1 MKHNEQ
7 KRSFAEDFRIIRR
20 GIKILWS
27 IDPRRLLWQAAY
39 ALTST
44 AFPYFAVYMSAVI
57 VNELAGENRAER
69 LILLSAV
76 CVGGAFIL
84 SIINRFVSGKYNV
97 INKTWDYKI
106 YYMMSDV
113 QNKMKY
119 GHLEDPGTV
128 LLREQIIAGMNATGA
143 GLFSVG
149 HELYLLMI
157 NLFGMITAASLTVS
171 MFTAVPKIGE
181 LHGFMGF
188 ANSYFAVAALI
199 VILLLETAIRIKIY
213 KKATDQYIHAW
224 DNLAESNTK
233 VMAYNTIN
241 GVDINIFN
249 LKRIILDEYAKIMIN
264 PSYVKKAEKVRLKYE
279 PIDTVICHVRKIL
292 ILAIV
297 AARVAVGALGIG
309 DYILYNNTVGKFM
322 YHITDLA
329 AGIGRLRVNNQYL
342 LRLYEYLDLPD
353 DMYHGTL
360 AVEKRDDIDYEIE
373 FRNVSFKYPRTDVY
387 ALKNVSIKF
396 RIGEKLAIVGENG
409 SGKTTFIKLL
419 CRLYDPTEGVILLN
433 GIDISRYRYNEYMKL
448 FSVVFQDYKL
458 FDFSLAANVSAE
470 HEYDGERVKDCLVRA
485 GLGKRLS
492 ELERG
497 IETPVHRGYEND
509 GVDFSGGEEQKIAL
523 ARALYKDAPF
533 VVLDEPTA
541 SLDPIAEAEV
551 YANFNSLVENK
562 TSVFISHRLSSC
574 RFCDSIAV
582 FEGGSIV
589 QRGSHDELMT
599 DEDGKYHQLWCA
611 QAQYYV

>member
-1 MKHNEQ
+1 MKS
-7 KRSFAEDFRIIRR
+7 KRGFVQDFRIILR
-20 GIKILWS
+20 GAKLIWQLS
-27 IDPRRLLWQAAY
+27 PARAVWQAVN

-44 AFPYFAVYMSAVI
+44 VFPYFGVYMSAMI
-57 VNELAGENRAER
+57 VNELAGERR
-69 LILLSAV
+69 IDKLIFLCAV
-76 CVGGAFIL
+76 CVGGAFVL
-84 SIINRFVSGKYNV
+84 SLVSRFVSGRYNV
-97 INKTWDYKI
+97 LNSVWRDKR

-113 QNKMKY
+113 QNRMKY
-119 GHLEDPGTV
+119 AHLEDPDVV
-128 LLREQIIAGMNATGA
+128 LLRERIIAGDNATGA
-143 GLFSVG
+143 GLG
-149 HELYLLMI
+149 LLMHELYLLLI
-157 NLFGMITAASLTVS
+157 NIFGMITAVSLTVS
-171 MFTAVPKIGE
+171 MLTAVPAVGE
-181 LHGFMGF
+181 LRGFLYF
-188 ANSYFAVAALI
+188 ANSPFSVAALI
-199 VILLLETAIRIKIY
+199 AVLAVETFLRKKLY
-213 KKATDQYIHAW
+213 KKGTEQYMKAW
-224 DNLAESNTK
+224 DSLAAANTK
-233 VMAYNTIN
+233 VIAYNAIN
-241 GVDINIFN
+241 GVDINVFN
-249 LKRIILDEYAKIMIN
+249 LKRIILDELAKVMLD
-264 PSYVKKAEKVRLKYE
+264 PPYVKKSEKVRMKYD
-279 PIDTVICHVRKIL
+279 PVNTVVCYARKIF
-292 ILAIV
+292 ILALV
-297 AARVAVGALGIG
+297 AARVAAGALSIG
-309 DYILYNNTVGKFM
+309 DYILYNTTVGKFM

-329 AGIGRLRVNNQYL
+329 AGLGRLRFNNQYL
-342 LRLYEYLDLPD
+342 LQLYEYLDLPD

-387 ALKNVSIKF
+387 ALKNVNLKF

-470 HEYDGERVKDCLVRA
+470 HDYDAERVKDCLVRA
-485 GLGKRLS
+485 GLGEKLQG
-492 ELERG
+492 LERG
-497 IETPVHRGYEND
+497 IETPVHRGYENN

-533 VVLDEPTA
+533 VILDEPTA

-551 YANFNSLVENK
+551 YANFNTLVENK

-582 FEGGSIV
+582 FDGGSIV
-589 QRGSHDELMT
+589 QRGSHEELFAK
-599 DEDGKYHQLWCA
+599 EDGKYHQLWCA

>member
-1 MKHNEQ
+1 MKQNKQ

-20 GIKILWS
+20 GIKILWN

-44 AFPYFAVYMSAVI
+44 AFPYFAVYMSAMI
-57 VNELAGENRAER
+57 VNELAGEHRAER

-84 SIINRFVSGKYNV
+84 SIINRFISGKYNV
-97 INKTWDYKI
+97 ISKTWDYKI

-143 GLFSVG
+143 GLPSVG

-157 NLFGMITAASLTVS
+157 NLFGMITAASLTVT
-171 MFTAVPKIGE
+171 MFTAMPKIGG
-181 LHGFMGF
+181 LRGFLGF

-199 VILLLETAIRIKIY
+199 VVLIIETAIRTKIY
-213 KKATDQYIHAW
+213 KKATEQYIHAW

-279 PIDTVICHVRKIL
+279 PIDTVICHVRKIF

-297 AARVAVGALGIG
+297 AARVAVGALSIG

-322 YHITDLA
+322 YHITDFV
-329 AGIGRLRVNNQYL
+329 AGISRLRVNNQYL

-470 HEYDGERVKDCLVRA
+470 HEYDGDRVRDCLVRS
-485 GLGKRLS
+485 GLGERLS

-599 DEDGKYHQLWCA
+599 NEDGKYHQLWCA